1 MGNHKRYT
9 ACRITSSWHYCSGQK
24 GLPLSWL
31 GRRCPVLDGD
41 LEPEA
46 GKGPGTETGVPPERT
61 WDQRLGYPLER
72 TWDQRLRYP
81 WKGSGTRG
89 WQGPG
94 TRGWGPPPCGLTNK
108 LKTLPSRILRN
119 VGSNHITFC
128 FCQV

>member
-46 GKGPGTETGVPPERT
+46 GKGPGDRDWGTPGKNLGPEAGV
-61 WDQRLGYPLER
+61 
-72 TWDQRLRYP
+72 
-81 WKGSGTRG
+81 
-89 WQGPG
+89 
-94 TRGWGPPPCGLTNK
+94 
-108 LKTLPSRILRN
+108 LP
-119 VGSNHITFC
+119 
-128 FCQV
+128 